1 MGAQYIT
8 RTGEKKKLSISH
20 LVVDY
25 NYLDFFNIKVTGG
38 RNFSRAFSD
47 TAGRSYIVNET
58 LAKELETEAVI
69 GTPYAAGWLDKMGSV
84 IGVVRDFNFN
94 SLHNKIEPLYISMQ
108 NWQFHEMA
116 VKLKPSQLEGGI
128 ASVKDVW
135 SKLVPDMPLQYT
147 FLDEHLATMYKS
159 DTQVSKIITILTV
172 LAIIIAC
179 LGLFG
184 MALFLINT
192 RIKEI
197 GIRKVLGAGET
208 TIAAMLS
215 RGFLK
220 PVAISLLIS
229 LPLAWYVVSTWLE
242 DFAYRVTLSWW
253 VFALAGMLALLIAL
267 VTVSVQ
273 AIRAASANPVKSLR
287 TD

>member
-1 MGAQYIT
+1 MIPLT
-8 RTGEKKKLSISH
+8 IPT
-20 LVVDY
+20 
-25 NYLDFFNIKVTGG
+25 LDQLGLPPILHNFTALKQGLILVTGPTG
-38 RNFSRAFSD
+38 H
-47 TAGRSYIVNET
+47 G
-58 LAKELETEAVI
+58 
-69 GTPYAAGWLDKMGSV
+69 
-84 IGVVRDFNFN
+84 
-94 SLHNKIEPLYISMQ
+94 
-108 NWQFHEMA
+108 
-116 VKLKPSQLEGGI
+116 
-128 ASVKDVW
+128 
-135 SKLVPDMPLQYT
+135 
-147 FLDEHLATMYKS
+147 KS
-159 DTQVSKIITILTV
+159 
-172 LAIIIAC
+172 
-179 LGLFG
+179 
-184 MALFLINT
+184 
-192 RIKEI
+192 
-197 GIRKVLGAGET
+197 T

>member
-1 MGAQYIT
+1 MLQINNSTLVFFIVLILHCKAFAT
-8 RTGEKKKLSISH
+8 WSIIMI
-20 LVVDY
+20 DP
-25 NYLDFFNIKVTGG
+25 KT
-38 RNFSRAFSD
+38 
-47 TAGRSYIVNET
+47 
-58 LAKELETEAVI
+58 
-69 GTPYAAGWLDKMGSV
+69 
-84 IGVVRDFNFN
+84 
-94 SLHNKIEPLYISMQ
+94 
-108 NWQFHEMA
+108 
-116 VKLKPSQLEGGI
+116 
-128 ASVKDVW
+128 
-135 SKLVPDMPLQYT
+135 
-147 FLDEHLATMYKS
+147 
-159 DTQVSKIITILTV
+159 
-172 LAIIIAC
+172 
-179 LGLFG
+179 
-184 MALFLINT
+184 
-192 RIKEI
+192 KEI